1 MRKQQVIL
9 LASAALL
16 FVVIYFFVN
25 KNPPKQAGEVK
36 LELPAR
42 DSALMAPVDVLAAE
56 KEKLSSTQTTQ
67 LKALESRLNAQ
78 SVAERISA
86 YHSLSHYWKDSLKN
100 LPVAAYY
107 LGEKAKLEN
116 SEKNL
121 NFAANS
127 LLNYLMVEHDPS
139 KQRWIVKQT
148 KELFERSLKINPA
161 NDSTIIG
168 LGATYMFGNISDNPM
183 EGIMKVRQ
191 VAERD
196 SANTYA
202 QMMLGLGGMKSG
214 QFDNAVK
221 RFEKVLQKEPDNLLA
236 IFSIAESY
244 ERLSDK
250 ANAIKWYTIARGK
263 VNLEQAKQDIDTRIR
278 ELKMK

>member
-16 FVVIYFFVN
+16 FVLIYFFVN
-25 KNPPKQAGEVK
+25 KTPPKQPGQAK

-56 KEKLSSTQTTQ
+56 KEKLSSAQTTQ
-67 LKALESRLNAQ
+67 LTALESRLNAQ
-78 SVAERISA
+78 SITERISA
-86 YHSLSHYWKDSLKN
+86 YHNLSHYWKDSLRN

-139 KQRWIVKQT
+139 KQRWLAKNT

-278 ELKMK
+278 DLKMK